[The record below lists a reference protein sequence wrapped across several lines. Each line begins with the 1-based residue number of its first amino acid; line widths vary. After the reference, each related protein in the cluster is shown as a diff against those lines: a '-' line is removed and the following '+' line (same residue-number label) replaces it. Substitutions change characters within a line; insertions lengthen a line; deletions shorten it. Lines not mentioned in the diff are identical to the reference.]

1 MPPLLN
7 LCKNPFAL
15 PSNSGQFNI
24 SVTADFPQIIISGLS
39 KTSLIPTTDPYF
51 SANRHQVSA

>member
-24 SVTADFPQIIISGLS
+24 SVTADFPQTIISGLL

-51 SANRHQVSA
+51 SANRH